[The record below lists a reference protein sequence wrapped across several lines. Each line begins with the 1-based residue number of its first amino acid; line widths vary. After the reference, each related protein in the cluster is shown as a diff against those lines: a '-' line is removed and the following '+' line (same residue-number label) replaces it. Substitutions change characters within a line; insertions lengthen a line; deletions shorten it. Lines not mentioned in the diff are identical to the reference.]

1 MLLIEYRNV
10 KDTEMKRWI
19 TSTLRN
25 VFVLCFGEK
34 HRDMGNKEGESPQ
47 LKEVRGH
54 IVAGGFYLLS
64 SFWDK
69 VSLDISA
76 TGMHMGASGL
86 FFYICLPEPMWR
98 WKFWGWDCR
107 CESLY
112 TAFLLGPGDQT
123 QVSRRSVLLF
133 TAPHGLIL
141 IFYKIFLVT
150 LYTCACDF
158 SWWKYSKL
166 RCYINHVIQWNN
178 FLCSKLM
185 RIIYKLHK
193 EFELKQF
200 VLEDHFTINRITF

>member
-1 MLLIEYRNV
+1 MTILVLLIAYRSV
-10 KDTEMKRWI
+10 KDTETKRWV
-19 TSTLRN
+19 TYTLRYL
-25 VFVLCFGEK
+25 FVLCIGGR
-34 HRDMGNKEGESPQ
+34 HRDMGDKEGESAQ

-54 IVAGGFYLLS
+54 IAAGSFHLLP

-107 CESLY
+107 WESLY

-123 QVSRRSVLLF
+123 QASRRSVLQVLLF

-141 IFYKIFLVT
+141 LFYKIF
-150 LYTCACDF
+150 F
-158 SWWKYSKL
+158 SYVVYLCLWL
-166 RCYINHVIQWNN
+166 
-178 FLCSKLM
+178 FLMK
-185 RIIYKLHK
+185 
-193 EFELKQF
+193 
-200 VLEDHFTINRITF
+200 V